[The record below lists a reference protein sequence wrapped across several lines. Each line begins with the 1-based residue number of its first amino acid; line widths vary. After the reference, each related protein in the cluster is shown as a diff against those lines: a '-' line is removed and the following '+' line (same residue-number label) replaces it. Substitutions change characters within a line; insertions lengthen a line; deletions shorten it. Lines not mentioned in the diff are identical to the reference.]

1 VQVFLKTLVD
11 ISSIDN
17 TYTSNHTLTECNLV
31 HILEPGDDIQQQIND
46 ALQINEQHQSFHTA
60 GRAKVIKYQLNSNKR
75 KEVCCLQGIEYTS
88 IGILLANIEPFL
100 LPHILAL
107 IGDRHGQSE
116 LYTALI
122 PMAPDL
128 MSYIDRRA
136 MLNDVLVKNI
146 ARATSLSAEY
156 KHNLEECQAE
166 YERKMAALKTEY
178 SYETSRLTAHNVEVN
193 NRLELIDL
201 GDKKQSADGKEE
213 GNEETSSSKKQR
225 IS

>member
-1 VQVFLKTLVD
+1 M
-11 ISSIDN
+11 
-17 TYTSNHTLTECNLV
+17 V

-46 ALQINEQHQSFHTA
+46 ACHLMNQMDSNP
-60 GRAKVIKYQLNSNKR
+60 GRAKVIKYQLKSQNR
-75 KEVCCLQGIEYTS
+75 KKLCELQGIKYSTNN
-88 IGILLANIEPFL
+88 IFVDIEPVL
-100 LPHILAL
+100 LPRILAL

-122 PMAPDL
+122 PTAPDL

-136 MLNDVLVKNI
+136 MLNDALVKNI

-178 SYETSRLTAHNVEVN
+178 SHQTSLLTAHNVEVN

-201 GDKKQSADGKEE
+201 GDKKQSADGNGKEE
-213 GNEETSSSKKQR
+213 GNEKTSSSKKQR
-225 IS
+225 VS